1 MLRRCLLALVLCVAA
16 HSALAGAFV
25 QPEGMLLVIH
35 ESSFSG
41 SLKTF
46 DDKGRLVPV
55 SDYRKFTLDTVLE
68 YGVLDRLT
76 LLGRLEAVNVKA
88 EGPPG
93 AYYRGP
99 GMTELGA
106 RVELGSALNR
116 DLVFSAQAMLRL
128 PGARVTNGAT
138 AGLTL
143 LEADLR
149 LMAGG
154 SFEVN
159 DQPGFWSAE
168 AGPRK
173 RGGGA
178 PDDWRVEIAT
188 GLALFDRLQAIAQ
201 SFHVFTK
208 RTDLDPASQSHK
220 AQLSLVLNPGRSWS
234 LQAGAFRTLAGVNAR
249 RDSGL
254 LIAFWRR
261 M

>member
-1 MLRRCLLALVLCVAA
+1 MKMHRDL
-16 HSALAGAFV
+16 G
-25 QPEGMLLVIH
+25 I
-35 ESSFSG
+35 FSG
-41 SLKTF
+41 IAGGL
-46 DDKGRLVPV
+46 
-55 SDYRKFTLDTVLE
+55 LDA
-68 YGVLDRLT
+68 D
-76 LLGRLEAVNVKA
+76 
-88 EGPPG
+88 
-93 AYYRGP
+93 
-99 GMTELGA
+99 
-106 RVELGSALNR
+106 
-116 DLVFSAQAMLRL
+116 
-128 PGARVTNGAT
+128 
-138 AGLTL
+138 L

-234 LQAGAFRTLAGVNAR
+234 LQAGVFRTLAGVNAR